1 MKNNADIQSSGSAL
15 CILVDGMGKPLH
27 MQIIGN
33 SSVQFHDLCRDEA
46 ANALLKHSTEVLA
59 YKIHRFNI
67 INGNFIPDKEP
78 VISKNDL
85 DKLLGKSISNENG
98 VKYFYTSP
106 LRDYIDELI
115 RAVPQKYLWNHYGIS
130 SAGTQNIDYVEN
142 CCVENHQLT
151 WDVLKFNDYREHNLI
166 ETPKG
171 GWLFDN
177 TTAGYKEM
185 IRFSNFLDNYFFDP
199 RLNID
204 KITQFSAW
212 IHSSHQP
219 ENLNHFVP
227 GAVLSA
233 ELFPKSEINP
243 QDYFIREHITEYNF
257 QPTPENYWLAFIK
270 NWSEVAVPSVS
281 NNIATLLFIEQNG
294 DAPED
299 CLNLFLRSEFAEKY
313 SEFCAEITYMRNV
326 KDEPDNLEKLKT
338 MATQIIAE
346 NGFVI
351 RGREQPHQ
359 LSVQSTQQPTDSFQ
373 PKMRGGV
380 HI

>member
-67 INGNFIPDKEP
+67 INGKFIPYKEP

-85 DKLLGKSISNENG
+85 DKLLGKSISKENG

-326 KDEPDNLEKLKT
+326 KDEPDNLEK
-338 MATQIIAE
+338 I
-346 NGFVI
+346 
-351 RGREQPHQ
+351 GRAH
-359 LSVQSTQQPTDSFQ
+359 V
-373 PKMRGGV
+373 
-380 HI
+380 